1 MAFNMNKEQNTLPL
15 WMQTLLDKNS
25 IDAWTEDP
33 DSIQHTKRLVSSSI
47 QGNNIHVE

>member
-1 MAFNMNKEQNTLPL
+1 MSNDQNALPT

-33 DSIQHTKRLVSSSI
+33 DSIQHTKRLVSSGT
-47 QGNNIHVE
+47 QGNNTHVIK